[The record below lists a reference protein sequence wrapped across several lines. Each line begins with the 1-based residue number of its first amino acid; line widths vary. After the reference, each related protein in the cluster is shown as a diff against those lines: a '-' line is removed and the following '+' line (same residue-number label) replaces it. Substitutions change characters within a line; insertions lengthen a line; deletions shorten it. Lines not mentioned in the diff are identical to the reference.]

1 MYWYVLFVQTGRE
14 HKVEQFLKERLD
26 SVNFMPFVPLQ
37 EILFKKAGTVKR
49 ELKPL
54 FPGYVLVESR
64 LSSQEFIKRIG
75 SLIYASP
82 NIIVLLRYSDTEIAM
97 KEAERQLLLALCN
110 DGHCVESSSGIIE
123 GDRIYVTHGPLKGCE
138 SLVRR
143 INRHKMQAWIEIELM
158 GELRTINVAL
168 NILEKN

>member
-1 MYWYVLFVQTGRE
+1 MYWYALFAQTGRE

-37 EILFKKAGTVKR
+37 EILFKKAGIVKR

-54 FPGYVLVESR
+54 FPGYVLVESK
-64 LSSQEFIKRIG
+64 LNSQEFIKRIS
-75 SLIYASP
+75 SLIYASD
-82 NIIVLLRYSDTEIAM
+82 IIISLLRYSDAE
-97 KEAERQLLLALCN
+97 KKSERQMLLSLCN

-123 GDRIYVTHGPLKGCE
+123 GDRICVTVGPLKGCE
-138 SLVRR
+138 SLVKR
-143 INRHKMQAWIEIELM
+143 INRHKMQAWIEVEFM